1 MEQHLPEQTVTYLWR
16 LLMSLLSL
24 FLVQLGWNFNMLV
37 SDLGGVNWLWPF
49 MVLSQI
55 YGCSNF
61 SHNFCQ
67 LTLLARFMAKIW
79 DAINLAEYHKWPKP
93 VYSPKVWHQHIKIS
107 AQLHVIEAQKRHEKS
122 PQKRTTPQARCG
134 SSGGLLI
141 YDIDSLFK

>member
-1 MEQHLPEQTVTYLWR
+1 MR
-16 LLMSLLSL
+16 LLGGTPYMIYQPPKPCTLQGIRWEAREEEAYIYKESPRGAASGMSRCHFFWWLQTSLLSL

-55 YGCSNF
+55 YGRSNF

-79 DAINLAEYHKWPKP
+79 DAINLAQYHKWPKS
-93 VYSPKVWHQHIKIS
+93 VYYPKVWHQHIKIS
-107 AQLHVIEAQKRHEKS
+107 AN
-122 PQKRTTPQARCG
+122 
-134 SSGGLLI
+134 
-141 YDIDSLFK
+141 